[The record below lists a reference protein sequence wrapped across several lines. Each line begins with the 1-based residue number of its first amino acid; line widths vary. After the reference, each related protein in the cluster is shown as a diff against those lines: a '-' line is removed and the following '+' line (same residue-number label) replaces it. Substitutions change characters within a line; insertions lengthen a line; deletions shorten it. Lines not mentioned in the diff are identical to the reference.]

1 MEIVFILL
9 VIVLIGL
16 AISDLWVGVSNDAV
30 NFLNSAIGSKSAPFW
45 AIMIIASAGMMLGA
59 AFSDGMMEVARNS
72 IFHPEMFSFNEI
84 MVIFLAVMITDVILL
99 DTFNSLGLPTSTTV
113 SVVFELL
120 GGAIAVA
127 LIKINKNLPGSNSVL
142 DYINSGET
150 LTIISGILLSIVFA
164 FILGSIVQFFVRMLF
179 SFNYKKTYKQYG
191 AVWGGFA
198 ITCITYFLLIKG
210 AKDTS
215 FMTDATKALIKANS
229 WKIIGFSFIFWTF
242 ILGLIQMFT
251 KLNILKI
258 IVLVGTFALAMAF
271 AGNDL
276 VNFIGVPLAG
286 LVSWQNW
293 QVSGVSPQDFSM
305 ESLSQKIQTP
315 PIYLIIAGI
324 IMVIALWVSKKA
336 RTVTA
341 TEINLTRQDS
351 GFDRFESS
359 MFSRF
364 IVRQFVRLSKAV
376 YFILPSKTMAAI
388 EKRFT
393 EKESSNQEENA
404 AFDLV
409 RASVNLTVSSILIA
423 FGTSMKLPLS
433 TTYVTFMVAMASAFA
448 DGAWGRESAVYRVSG
463 VATVIGGWFF
473 TALIALTSS
482 FLIALF
488 IYHTNYIAVP
498 ILLVISIL
506 LIIKSNLKHRRKRK
520 EDEKIEI
527 EKNEKQDLDILES
540 CTINV
545 VNSIKLMSDIF
556 NNTII
561 SIASEDRKK
570 LKKQNKEVE
579 RLSKNTKSLKEGVET
594 IIYELKED
602 SIDSGHYYVQVL
614 DYLREISNSLT
625 HITKPVF
632 EHFDNQHNGFIK
644 EKNREL
650 ADINKE
656 MQTLFNIV
664 VTIITNKKFDN
675 LEETLKVQQRGLDLT
690 TKFRINEVK
699 RIKNAQVGTK
709 NSILFLNIIA
719 EAKNIFLFT
728 GNLLKSHRDF
738 IVYKKA

>member
-45 AIMIIASAGMMLGA
+45 VIMVIASIGMLLGA
-59 AFSDGMMEVARNS
+59 VFSDGMMEVARNS
-72 IFHPEMFSFNEI
+72 IFHPAMFSFNEI
-84 MVIFLAVMITDVILL
+84 MVIFLAVMLTDVILL
-99 DTFNSLGLPTSTTV
+99 DTFNTLGLPTSTTV

-120 GGAIAVA
+120 GGAVAVSM
-127 LIKINKNLPGSNSVL
+127 IKINQGGVNVNGVL
-142 DYINSGET
+142 DYINSGEV
-150 LTIISGILLSIVFA
+150 LVIISGILLSIVFA
-164 FILGSIVQFFVRMLF
+164 FTLGSIVQFLVRMLF
-179 SFNYKKTYKQYG
+179 SFNYSKTYKYYG
-191 AVWGGFA
+191 ALWGGFA

-210 AKDTS
+210 AKDAS
-215 FMTDATKALIKANS
+215 FMTAETKALIKINS
-229 WKIIGFSFIFWTF
+229 WAIISLSFVFWTI
-242 ILGLIQMFT
+242 ILGLVQVFT
-251 KLNILKI
+251 KINILKI

-293 QVSGVSPQDFSM
+293 QASGVSPQDFSM
-305 ESLSQKIQTP
+305 ESLAEKIQTP
-315 PIYLIIAGI
+315 SLYLLIAGV
-324 IMVIALWVSKKA
+324 IMIIALWVSKKA

-341 TEINLTRQDS
+341 TEINLTKQS
-351 GFDRFESS
+351 LGYEKYESS

-364 IVRQFVRLSKAV
+364 IVRQSIRLAHAV
-376 YFILPSKTMAAI
+376 SFIVPAKVMKGI
-388 EKRFT
+388 ENRFKP
-393 EKESSNQEENA
+393 KEASDEDNNS

-433 TTYVTFMVAMASAFA
+433 TTYVTFMVAMATAFA

-463 VATVIGGWFF
+463 VTTVIGGWFF
-473 TALIALTSS
+473 TALIAFTSS

-488 IYHTNYIAVP
+488 IFHTNFIAVP
-498 ILLVISIL
+498 ILLAIAIFIIVRSNIL
-506 LIIKSNLKHRRKRK
+506 HKKHRL
-520 EDEKIEI
+520 EEIEI
-527 EKNEKQDLDILES
+527 ESKIIEIQKLDVLET

-545 VNSIKLMSDIF
+545 VNCLTMVSGIF
-556 NNTII
+556 ENTII
-561 SIASEDRKK
+561 GIADEDRKK
-570 LKKQNKEVE
+570 LKKQHKEVE
-579 RLSKNTKSLKEGVET
+579 RLSKNTKSLKEGVQT

-602 SIDSGHYYVQVL
+602 SIESGHYYVQVL

-632 EHFDNQHNGFIK
+632 EHFDNQHNGFMK

-650 ADINKE
+650 SEINKE
-656 MQTLFNIV
+656 LQTMFKGVLD
-664 VTIITNKKFDN
+664 IISSKNFDN
-675 LEETLKVQQRGLDLT
+675 LEETLKIQQKGLELT
-690 TKFRINEVK
+690 SKFRMNEVK

-709 NSILFLNIIA
+709 NSILYLNIIA
-719 EAKNIFLFT
+719 EAKNILLFT
-728 GNLLKSHRDF
+728 GNLVKSQKDF
-738 IVYKKA
+738 IIYKKA